1 MTKTSSP
8 ELNADDPTWR
18 YPVGERRML
27 IAGELVEAH
36 SGAVYENVAPALEE
50 PIGVTADG
58 GLDDLNIAIGAAR
71 RAFDETDWSRD
82 HDFRRHCL
90 HQLIDAVEGEVML
103 FRRID
108 SAEAGRPFSRTPS
121 SIDRNIA
128 TLRLFAELAG
138 SFEYESRL
146 EQARTLGST
155 IVRREPFGVVAGV
168 FTWNCGFYLNI
179 MKIGASIAAGNTIVA
194 RPAPETPWQTTTF
207 GRLIAEKTDIPAGVV
222 NIVSSSDARIAAAL
236 TGDPRVDV
244 VNFTGST
251 NTGRLVAAQAAPTIK
266 KLHMELGGKSASIVL
281 DDAEME
287 TAIARSVA
295 LIYLNAGQSCAATT
309 RLLLPRSRY
318 EEGIEAAHAA
328 LSAIVPGDPF
338 DPTCGQGPQ
347 ISARQRDR
355 VLAHIEQARPDCRL
369 VLGGGRPTH
378 VNRGYFVEPTIF
390 ADVDPLHPLAQT
402 EVFGPVLAIIPYDN
416 EEQAVAIA
424 NNTIYGLS
432 GAVHSASTERAVA
445 IARRL
450 RTGHVAING
459 AHGDGPFGG
468 YKQSGIGREA
478 GVWAFD
484 ELLQIKSIG
493 LHPAGGT

>member
-1 MTKTSSP
+1 MTETPSP
-8 ELNADDPTWR
+8 ELNADDPGWR
-18 YPVGERRML
+18 HPVGERRML
-27 IAGELVEAH
+27 IGGELVEAH

-58 GLDDLNIAIGAAR
+58 DLDDLNAAIGAAR
-71 RAFDETDWSRD
+71 RAFDESDWSRD
-82 HDFRRHCL
+82 YEFRRHCL

-128 TLRLFAELAG
+128 TLRLFAELTR
-138 SFEYESRL
+138 SFEYESRTPSNSIL
-146 EQARTLGST
+146 
-155 IVRREPFGVVAGV
+155 RREPFGVVAGV

-222 NIVSSSDARIAAAL
+222 NIVTSSDARTAVAL
-236 TGDPRVDV
+236 TSDSRVDV

-251 NTGRLVAAQAAPTIK
+251 NIGRLVAAQAAPTIK

-281 DDAEME
+281 DDAKME

-338 DPTCGQGPQ
+338 DRACGQGPQ

-369 VLGGGRPTH
+369 VLGGGRPAH
-378 VNRGYFVEPTIF
+378 IKRGYFVEPTIF

-416 EEQAVAIA
+416 EDQAVNIA

-432 GAVHSASTERAVA
+432 GAVHSVSTERAVA

-484 ELLQIKSIG
+484 ELLQTKSIG